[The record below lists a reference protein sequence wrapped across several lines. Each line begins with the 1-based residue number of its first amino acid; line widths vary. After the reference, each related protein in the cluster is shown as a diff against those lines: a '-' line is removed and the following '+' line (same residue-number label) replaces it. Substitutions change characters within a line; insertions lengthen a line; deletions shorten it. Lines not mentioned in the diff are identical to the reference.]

1 MEVKDALILDADEP
15 LSKALNEIL
24 RTGTAVIIM
33 KNRSYLGLIDDRNIR
48 LGITDV
54 SKAKCEHSCVK
65 TPVLYKESTILDKLN
80 AFLTG
85 HFKALP
91 VVDIKKSLPLGLIT
105 RIEVLKDLL
114 ALRLIPRKSISEVMK
129 TPAYTIDINSTLA
142 NAKTK
147 MKELGT
153 HRLVV
158 LKDSYPYGILST
170 FDMAAILKPKGRRG
184 ERFITEVDKEGD
196 MPLSELLREGLTVVN
211 KDSQLEDAIK
221 KMIEH
226 TSPSLLVVSNN
237 KPVGLLAALDIF
249 KEVLD
254 LSKEHIDISISGL
267 TEDDQ
272 QYHEDVRK
280 TIMDTL
286 DKFSK
291 SFTIVSVSLHIKKNK
306 SVYIAKILVDLDKDR
321 LSVSAEDY
329 KLNDTIAK
337 LSKEVYTLLNKKK
350 GIVKNRKKSRIE
362 E

>member
-1 MEVKDALILDADEP
+1 MEVKDALILDANEP

-24 RTGTAVIIM
+24 QTGTAVIVM

-48 LGITDV
+48 LGIADV

-65 TPVLYKESTILDKLN
+65 TPVLYAESTILDKLN
-80 AFLTG
+80 AFLAG

-91 VVDIKKSLPLGLIT
+91 VVDLKKSLPLGLVT

-114 ALRLIPRKSISEVMK
+114 ELKLIPNKSVSEVMK

-147 MKELGT
+147 MKDLGT

-158 LKDSYPYGILST
+158 LKGGYPYGILST
-170 FDMAAILKPKGRRG
+170 FDMAAILKPKGRKG
-184 ERFITEVDKEGD
+184 ERFVTEVNKEGD

-221 KMIEH
+221 KMIDY
-226 TSPSLLVVSNN
+226 TSPSLLVVSDN

-249 KEVLD
+249 KEIVN
-254 LSKEHIDISISGL
+254 LSKEQIDISISGL
-267 TEDDQ
+267 SEDDH
-272 QYHEDVRK
+272 QYYDEISK
-280 TIMDTL
+280 TILDTL
-286 DKFSK
+286 NKFSK
-291 SFTIVSVSLHIKKNK
+291 SFTIVSTSLHIKKSK
-306 SVYIAKILVDLDKDR
+306 SVYIAKILVNLDKDR